1 MLILPSGYAN
11 PIPDCESTEKAIK
24 QVKDMFQNNLSAQL
38 ALLRVTAPIA
48 VMKDTGLN
56 DDLNGSEHAVTF
68 PVKSL
73 GASRGDLLH
82 TFAAASRHVSGAH
95 AQGA

>member
-48 VMKDTGLN
+48 VMK
-56 DDLNGSEHAVTF
+56 VR
-68 PVKSL
+68 
-73 GASRGDLLH
+73 ASTTTSTVRS
-82 TFAAASRHVSGAH
+82 TP
-95 AQGA
+95 